1 MRGKT
6 QKRCGKIIARVAFV
20 VYLMVL
26 TYFLFFSERYGRAV
40 DQIYRYNL
48 VPFREIRRYIQY
60 RHLFGWE
67 YFVVNIYG
75 NILAFV
81 PFGFFLPIV
90 SKSNRSFWTVTLY
103 GFEFTLGIELVQL
116 SFQVGTF
123 DVDDIIMNTLGAI
136 LGYILFALFK
146 KKLKKFM

>member
-6 QKRCGKIIARVAFV
+6 QNRFGKIIARVAFV

-26 TYFLFFSERYGRAV
+26 TYFLFFSERYGRSGA
-40 DQIYRYNL
+40 QIYRYNL
-48 VPFREIRRYIQY
+48 IPFREIRRYIQY
-60 RHLFGWE
+60 RDLFGWE

-90 SKSNRSFWTVTLY
+90 SKSNRSFWAVTLY

-123 DVDDIIMNTLGAI
+123 DVDDIMMNTLGAI